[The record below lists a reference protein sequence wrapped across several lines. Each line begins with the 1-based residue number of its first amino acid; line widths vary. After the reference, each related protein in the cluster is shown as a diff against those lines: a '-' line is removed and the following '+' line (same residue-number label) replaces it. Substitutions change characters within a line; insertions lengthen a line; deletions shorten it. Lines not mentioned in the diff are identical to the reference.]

1 MKGDQKKK
9 SGYGSSL
16 ARMLWCILAVC
27 SLLIS
32 SPPSANA
39 AAISGESNTIFRMG
53 KTTDDKKLYPLYE
66 YLRFTGENNVGDSG
80 SYSFNIGGW
89 GRVDL
94 ADKSTDN
101 NTDGDLQYGYLSYRA
116 NKNNLLL
123 NAGRQFVA
131 EGVATER
138 IDGLYVRSDL
148 AAGFGAAAFVGSPV
162 VITQADFKGGDIIYG
177 GRIVQGMP
185 QYYSIGLSALRTDYS
200 GNRLREEEGLDLWL
214 HPFKQ
219 VDVVGRSSYNS
230 ITSGW
235 MEHAYNVTYSPLES
249 LRISA
254 NVSHINYKDYFYQ
267 VTTTALSLTNGLL
280 DPNEKVTTLGGSVEF
295 SPVKSLT
302 LTVDYKNYDY
312 DIAGQAKYYGGK
324 ATFSLAESFIAGAA
338 VHRMDGENSRLR
350 FDEYRVF
357 ASKNLGKADLTVDF
371 FAVNYDSAIN
381 GITNTY
387 SASGAL
393 SYAITDN
400 LKLAADINYMKSS
413 DFDKEVTGLVK
424 VTYTFDKKFGSEGGA
439 KSEKK

>member
-1 MKGDQKKK
+1 MKGDHKRK
-9 SGYGSSL
+9 SGYESPL
-16 ARMLWCILAVC
+16 ARMMWVILAVC

-32 SPPSANA
+32 TPTPASPAS
-39 AAISGESNTIFRMG
+39 ISGESNTIFRMG

-66 YLRFTGENNVGDSG
+66 YLRFTGENDVGKSG
-80 SYSFNIGGW
+80 SISFNIGGW
-89 GRVDL
+89 GRADL
-94 ADKSTDN
+94 GDKSTDTN
-101 NTDGDLQYGYLSYRA
+101 PDGDLQYGYLSYRA

-138 IDGLYVRSDL
+138 IDGLYLRSDL

-162 VITQADFKGGDIIYG
+162 ITTTDSFKGGDIIYG

-185 QYYSIGLSALRTDYS
+185 KYYSIGLSALRTDY
-200 GNRLREEEGLDLWL
+200 GGTRLREEEGFDLWL

-230 ITSGW
+230 VTSGW
-235 MEHAYNVTYSPLES
+235 MEHAYNATYSPLES
-249 LRISA
+249 LRFSA
-254 NVSHINYKDYFYQ
+254 HFSNINYKDYFYQ

-295 SPVKSLT
+295 SPHKTLT

-312 DIAGQAKYYGGK
+312 DIAGQAKYFGGK
-324 ATFSLAESFIAGAA
+324 ATFSLADSFVAGIA

-357 ASKNLGKADLTVDF
+357 ASKKVGKADLMVDF

-381 GITNTY
+381 GIKSTY
-387 SASGAL
+387 SASGVFA
-393 SYAITDN
+393 YAITDN
-400 LKLAADINYMKSS
+400 LKLAADVNYMK
-413 DFDKEVTGLVK
+413 DTNFDNAVTGLVK
-424 VTYTFDKKFGSEGGA
+424 VTYAFDKKFGSEGGA